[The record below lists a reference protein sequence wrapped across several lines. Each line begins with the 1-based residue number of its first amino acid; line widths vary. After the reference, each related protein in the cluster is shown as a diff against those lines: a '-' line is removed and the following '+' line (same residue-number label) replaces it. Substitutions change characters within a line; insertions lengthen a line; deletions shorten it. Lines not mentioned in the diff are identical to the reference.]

1 MNVEQSPGHRPPSG
15 DQFAIADGDAQVQV
29 SQVGATLRTFTV
41 GGRDVIDGFGV
52 DERATD
58 GRGQVL
64 APWPNRL
71 TDGRYRYG
79 DRDCQAPLNEVSRHT
94 AIHGLVRWLDWSLV
108 AHDPTSVTL
117 SCAVRPQPGYE
128 WQLDL
133 QVTYALSQAGLVVTC
148 QAVNADRE
156 PAPFGVGFHPYLTL
170 GTASIDGLT
179 LTVPATT
186 CLEPASPAGGPVMA
200 PVTGTPQDFTRPR
213 RIGSTQLDTAFG
225 SLVRGSDGRA
235 VARLHDPDSGRSL
248 HLWVDDSYRYLMVYT
263 ADQVARPERRRAAV
277 AIEPM
282 TCPPDAFR
290 TGADLIELEPGESWQ
305 GTWGLGSDQ
314 S

>member
-1 MNVEQSPGHRPPSG
+1 MNVEQSPDHWPPSG
-15 DQFAIADGDAQVQV
+15 DQFAIADGNAQVQV

-41 GGRDVIDGFGV
+41 GGRDVIDGFGL
-52 DERATD
+52 DERASD

-71 TDGRYRYG
+71 TEGRYRYG

-117 SCAVRPQPGYE
+117 SCTMRPQPGYE

-133 QVTYALSQAGLVVTC
+133 QITYALSQAGLVVTFR
-148 QAVNADRE
+148 AVNADRE

-170 GTASIDGLT
+170 GTASVDGLT

-186 CLEPASPAGGPVMA
+186 YLEPTSPAGGQAMA
-200 PVTGTPQDFTRPR
+200 PVAVTAQDFTGPR
-213 RIGSTQLDTAFG
+213 QIGSTQLDTAFG
-225 SLVRGSDGRA
+225 GLVRGDDGRA
-235 VARLHDPDSGRSL
+235 VARLQDPDSDRSL

-263 ADQVARPERRRAAV
+263 ADEVSRPERRRAAV